1 MSLRKSSGSDFH
13 LAQSGADSLFTQAAL
28 SDLLIISKSGIPK
41 PPSFL
46 SPIIVVF
53 LIFGFLWLQIKS
65 TICLLTLFT
74 KSSEMGRT
82 AETKVNLE
90 SAKDFTMLIFPYR
103 VKSLEDQTLRHF
115 SKEINLVS
123 KFLLSEMFW
132 SVVKQIP
139 RALT

>member
-1 MSLRKSSGSDFH
+1 
-13 LAQSGADSLFTQAAL
+13 
-28 SDLLIISKSGIPK
+28 
-41 PPSFL
+41 
-46 SPIIVVF
+46 
-53 LIFGFLWLQIKS
+53 
-65 TICLLTLFT
+65 
-74 KSSEMGRT
+74 MGRT
-82 AETKVNLE
+82 ADTKVNLE
-90 SAKDFTMLIFPYR
+90 SAKDLTMLIFPYR